1 MTLALHN
8 LEKRKGAK
16 TAGKRVGRGYGSG
29 KGGHTSSRGQKGQKS
44 RSGTGGYK
52 RLGMR
57 KLMLATPKLRG
68 FKSQKPTSSVVKLSV
83 LDTQFIKDEV
93 VSPKTLAKKGLIHAN
108 QDNVKILSD
117 GEISKSI
124 IVKKCSV
131 SKVAKEKILAA
142 GGRVDA

>member
-8 LEKRKGAK
+8 LETRKGAK
-16 TAGKRVGRGYGSG
+16 RTGKRVGRGIGSG
-29 KGGHTSSRGQKGQKS
+29 KGGHTAGRGQKGQKS

-68 FKSQKPTSSVVKLSV
+68 FKSQKPTVSAINLSV
-83 LDTQFIKDEV
+83 IDTAYLKDEV
-93 VSPKTLAKKGLIHAN
+93 VSPKTLAKKGLVHAD
-108 QDNVKILSD
+108 QDNVKILAK
-117 GEISKSI
+117 GEITKSI

-131 SKVAKEKILAA
+131 SKTAKEKILAV

>member
-8 LEKRKGAK
+8 LEKSKGANR
-16 TAGKRVGRGYGSG
+16 AGKRVGRGIGSG
-29 KGGHTSSRGQKGQKS
+29 KGGHTAGRGQKGQKS
-44 RSGTGGYK
+44 RSGSGGYK

-68 FKSQKPTSSVVKLSV
+68 FKALDSKDSVVKLGA
-83 LDTQFIKDEV
+83 LDANYIKDEV
-93 VSPKTLAKKGLIHAN
+93 VSPKTLIKKGLVHAGV
-108 QDNVKILSD
+108 DNVKILSD
-117 GEISKSI
+117 GEITKSI

-131 SKVAKEKILAA
+131 SKVAKDKIIAA